1 MFTGDPYSQET
12 TGVLEKIA
20 IQTQLYMALDLIQ
33 EKLGVLAKNQRQWTR
48 RDLWDYASYIDDLVE
63 ALLHRT
69 AGLAR
74 PRHVPIEAMI
84 EKGPEAPDLGPDGGV
99 TYATWRPYILAWLD
113 IIEQALD
120 RAGLLVTDVAAD
132 MPWSMD
138 FIEEVL
144 EKTRAD
150 VSMKENDEEEDT
162 KAVRA
167 VERGQT
173 EKEGIEGGS
182 IVW

>member
-33 EKLGVLAKNQRQWTR
+33 EKLGILAKNQRQWTR
-48 RDLWDYASYIDDLVE
+48 RDIWDYASYIDDLVE

-69 AGLAR
+69 AGLAK
-74 PRHVPIEAMI
+74 PRHVPIQSMI
-84 EKGPEAPDLGPDGGV
+84 AQGPKAPALGPDGGV

-132 MPWSMD
+132 MPWSGD
-138 FIEEVL
+138 FIGEVV

-150 VSMKENDEEEDT
+150 VPMEDEDEEGDT
-162 KAVRA
+162 KSPVLRRVKQRVMEEA
-167 VERGQT
+167 
-173 EKEGIEGGS
+173 
-182 IVW
+182 

>member
-1 MFTGDPYSQET
+1 MFTGNPYDQPT

-48 RDLWDYASYIDDLVE
+48 RDIWDYTSYIDDLVD

-69 AGLAR
+69 AGLAK
-74 PRHVPIEAMI
+74 PRHVPIERMI
-84 EKGPEAPDLGPDGGV
+84 AGGPEAPALGPDGGV

-132 MPWSMD
+132 MPWSGD
-138 FIEEVL
+138 FIAEVEEN
-144 EKTRAD
+144 TRAD
-150 VSMKENDEEEDT
+150 MRTEEEDEEEL
-162 KAVRA
+162 
-167 VERGQT
+167 
-173 EKEGIEGGS
+173 KEEA
-182 IVW
+182 